1 MAAAI
6 KLWQGAFGV
15 WEFLPVFFL
24 TPLWAELDDPTL
36 KTAEAGVALGHCSW
50 CYWLNCTFFFLIKGP
65 VFAVQTRPW
74 LFPEGGVGDV
84 MLLQKV
90 GSAYAKTAMCFRIQ
104 RESPRGC
111 GVTSHVSLIQCYP
124 SSAFMNYVAIHTHG
138 FFVCGVVSCP
148 DLQRG
153 VIKCSIFTGRS
164 CMLFMCAFI

>member
-1 MAAAI
+1 MAAAV

-15 WEFLPVFFL
+15 WEFFPMFFL

-36 KTAEAGVALGHCSW
+36 KTAESSIALEHCSGW
-50 CYWLNCTFFFLIKGP
+50 TALFFLIMGP

-74 LFPEGGVGDV
+74 LFSERGVGDV

-90 GSAYAKTAMCFRIQ
+90 GSAHAKIAVYFRIE

-111 GVTSHVSLIQCYP
+111 GVTSHISLIQCYP
-124 SSAFMNYVAIHTHG
+124 NSTFMNYVAIQAHG
-138 FFVCGVVSCP
+138 FFVWGVMSCP
-148 DLQRG
+148 DLQRD

-164 CMLFMCAFI
+164 CVLFVCVCR

>member
-1 MAAAI
+1 MTRGF
-6 KLWQGAFGV
+6 WGV
-15 WEFLPVFFL
+15 GVSPRVFSYPTL
-24 TPLWAELDDPTL
+24 SRIRWSNTKNSWGRCCIRALLLVLLAEL
-36 KTAEAGVALGHCSW
+36 HF
-50 CYWLNCTFFFLIKGP
+50 FFFLIKGP

-74 LFPEGGVGDV
+74 LFSEGGVGDV

-111 GVTSHVSLIQCYP
+111 GVTSHISLIQCYP

-164 CMLFMCAFI
+164 CVLFMCAFI